1 MSPEILT
8 RKLTQITGYLQD
20 LQKFHGGDFVDYV
33 KDHYAVERL
42 IELLVISSVDI
53 LFHLFSLRNE
63 RPSLSYSA
71 AFLQAGELGIID
83 ADLAARLA
91 RAAGMRNLL
100 VHGYEKIDH
109 QIIFNSLP
117 LLIRDIGLFVAAMTR
132 LPELQ

>member
-20 LQKFHGGDFVDYV
+20 LQKFHGGDFADYV

-42 IELLVISSVDI
+42 IELLVISSVDV
-53 LFHLFSLRNE
+53 LFHLFSLCNE
-63 RPSLSYSA
+63 LPSLSYST
-71 AFLQAGELGIID
+71 AFLRAGELGIID

-109 QIIFNSLP
+109 QIILTVY
-117 LLIRDIGLFVAAMTR
+117 RR
-132 LPELQ
+132 